1 MTTLAVV
8 QVIAVAVFLAIGS
21 LRPRVPGSLFH
32 GDLRLNLWTGA
43 LLFLLR
49 VTAIAWLSQHLSVGL
64 LDLSSVPPL
73 VAFAVCFVSLDFLR
87 YALHWAD
94 HRVPFLWTFH
104 RVHHSSERLDATS
117 GLRMHLVDFLQ
128 LSLLPV
134 VLFSV
139 VLDTSAVAPWVIPAV
154 VSVGMVS
161 DAWQHAN
168 IRIDARRPLFRVWNT
183 VLNNPHFHSWHH
195 VRDHALGHGNY
206 GQTLVVWDRL
216 FGTAVDRDTPPESF
230 GLDAGDA
237 LDRTTVGLQLLRR
250 GGP

>member
-1 MTTLAVV
+1 MTTLALV
-8 QVIAVAVFLAIGS
+8 QVVAVALFLVLGS
-21 LRPRVPGSLFH
+21 LRPRVPASFFH

-43 LLFLLR
+43 FLFVLR
-49 VTAIAWLSQHLSVGL
+49 VTAIAWLTEHVNVGL
-64 LDLSSVPPL
+64 VDLGSVPAIG
-73 VAFAVCFVSLDFLR
+73 AFAICFLGLDFFR

-94 HRVPFLWTFH
+94 HRVPFLWRFH

-139 VLDTSAVAPWVIPAV
+139 VLDTSGVAPWVVPSVLAV
-154 VSVGMVS
+154 GTVS

-168 IRIDARRPLFRVWNT
+168 IRLDARQPLFRAWNT

-195 VRDHALGHGNY
+195 VRDNALAHGNY

-216 FGTAVDRDTPPESF
+216 FGTAVDRESPPESF
-230 GLDAGDA
+230 GLAADDA
-237 LDRTTVGLQLLRR
+237 LLRTTVGLQLLRR
-250 GGP
+250 GEP